1 MSSRDFRIDRA
12 KGILIFTVVLG
23 HLLARTGPWE
33 SPILG
38 APMYL
43 IYSFHMPAFVF
54 LAGITAKSNRLA
66 ERVLTYFVL
75 LATVLPLM
83 WVWMWA
89 FGLNPDYSLLTPFW
103 YTWFLLSMAW
113 WMITVPF
120 IEWFPRTMLV
130 ASLVMGLFGGI
141 LPILDT
147 ELSAARTMA
156 FWPFF
161 VIGKL
166 YGKQI
171 IGWAGSLAIWQK
183 LGLSFAALATIGYF
197 YFDDVDYHWLY
208 GSLNFAHFDVGVPEG
223 VGLRLIMDIAAML
236 MGLALLSWLSNT
248 KDTFARIGRNS
259 LAVYVLHGFVVRG
272 LQPVLDDSRNVLHD
286 AIVLLICVALAV
298 VWTGLLSWSP
308 FERALRWWSSTIT
321 GLLLKP
327 FPFLRREPSGA
338 GTRSAEGS
346 GARGAA
352 ARAAVAG
359 GAASGGAGVPAA
371 RGSGAQYAHSDDAH
385 VFPGTGYDDQR
396 NAHVFPGGGYDDHGD
411 AQVFSARGYAHP
423 GDTYAEGDGPSRHG
437 FGVQPLPGAGY
448 DQSAGYEQ
456 TIGQPP
462 GYDESSGYGQAAGD
476 EYQPSQQG
484 FASPSPDQVEQ
495 YPLPGT
501 HQVPQNNATYETTQE
516 VPADAAQRAVRY
528 RRLPVYLSTPPDDER

>member
-1 MSSRDFRIDRA
+1 MSTRDYRIDRA

-89 FGLNPDYSLLTPFW
+89 FGLNPDYEFLRPFW

-120 IEWFPRTMLV
+120 IERFPRTMLV
-130 ASLVMGLFGGI
+130 ASLVVGLFGGM

-183 LGLSFAALATIGYF
+183 LGFSIAALGVVAYF
-197 YFDDVDYHWLY
+197 YHDQVDYNWLY
-208 GSLNFAHFDVGVPEG
+208 GSLNFAHFKVGVPEG
-223 VGLRLIMDIAAML
+223 VGLRLIMDIGALL
-236 MGLALLSWLSNT
+236 MTLALLSWLSNT
-248 KDTFARIGRNS
+248 KDTLAKIGRNS

-308 FERALRWWSSTIT
+308 FERALRWWTSTIT

-327 FPFLRREPSGA
+327 FPFLRRETSGS
-338 GTRSAEGS
+338 GGRSAEGS
-346 GARGAA
+346 GARSATAGAA
-352 ARAAVAG
+352 TAG
-359 GAASGGAGVPAA
+359 
-371 RGSGAQYAHSDDAH
+371 GSGAQYAHSDDAQ
-385 VFPGTGYDDQR
+385 VVPGSGYGDSG
-396 NAHVFPGGGYDDHGD
+396 NAQSYSND
-411 AQVFSARGYAHP
+411 GYAHP
-423 GDTYAEGDGPSRHG
+423 GDAYAEGDGPSRHG

-448 DQSAGYEQ
+448 DHSAGYEQ
-456 TIGQPP
+456 TIGQ
-462 GYDESSGYGQAAGD
+462 SAGYGQSSAD
-476 EYQPSQQG
+476 DHQPSQQG
-484 FASPSPDQVEQ
+484 FTSPAQVEQ